1 MTAGAMTYDLRR
13 LRLHGLITR
22 VPHTHRYTV
31 TSQGF
36 RIAVFFRAVYARIL
50 RPGIALTIALTTGQA
65 TMPLRTAFNKLDQ
78 VIDRW
83 CHHVGNAA

>member
-31 TSQGF
+31 TPQGL
-36 RIAVFFRAVYARIL
+36 RTAVFFRAVHVRIL
-50 RPGIALTIALTTGQA
+50 RRGLALTIAPTGPVI
-65 TMPLRTAFNKLDQ
+65 TPLRAAFEKLDH

-83 CHHVGNAA
+83 CHRVGNAA